1 MSVVYRKRLSAPEKV
16 NGYYYNLNIFY
27 QCGYG
32 MPNCTCYAW
41 GRWYELIGTKPKL
54 YTGNAETWFPKGTAY
69 DGYKRGQ
76 TPKLGAIACWAKG
89 VAGKSTDG
97 AGHVAIVEE
106 IYPDGSILT
115 SNSAWKGTNF
125 YTKKI
130 AKGYK
135 VAGYTFQGFIYPPID
150 YVETVE
156 NKVENPANADV
167 AYTIGQTYTTQVI
180 LKVRTGAGTNYTQKA
195 YKDLTVN
202 AKENA
207 YSSGTN
213 KGCLKAGTKVTLQQL
228 KYVGNDIWGK
238 IPSGWIAF
246 KYRNNSYVK

>member
-1 MSVVYRKRLSAPEKV
+1 MSKIYRKRVSAPEKV
-16 NGYYYNLNIFY
+16 NGYYYNQNVFY

-54 YTGNAETWFPKGTAY
+54 YTGNAENWFPKGTAY
-69 DGYKRGQ
+69 DGYQRGQ

-89 VAGKSTDG
+89 KAGNDSDG
-97 AGHVAIVEE
+97 AGHVAVVEE

-130 AKGYK
+130 AKGYQ
-135 VAGYTFQGFIYPPID
+135 VSGYTFQGFIYPPIEF
-150 YVETVE
+150 VETVE
-156 NKVENPANADV
+156 NTVENSEPVYKVGN
-167 AYTIGQTYTTQVI
+167 TYTTQVV
-180 LKVRTGAGTNYTQKA
+180 LNVRTGAGANYTKRA
-195 YKDLTVN
+195 YNDLTAN
-202 AKENA
+202 AKANA
-207 YSSGTN
+207 YSSGIN
-213 KGCLKAGTKVTLQQL
+213 KGCLKAGTRVTLLQT
-228 KYVGNDIWGK
+228 KNVGGDLWGR

-246 KYRNNSYVK
+246 TYRNKIYVK

>member
-1 MSVVYRKRLSAPEKV
+1 MSKIYRKRVSAPEKV
-16 NGYYYNLNIFY
+16 NGYYYNQNVFY

-54 YTGNAETWFPKGTAY
+54 WTGNAENWFPKGTAY
-69 DGYKRGQ
+69 DGYQRGQ
-76 TPKLGAIACWAKG
+76 TPKLGAIACWSKG
-89 VAGKSTDG
+89 KAGNDSDG

-130 AKGYK
+130 AKGYQ
-135 VAGYTFQGFIYPPID
+135 VSGYTFQGFIYPPI
-150 YVETVE
+150 EFVE
-156 NKVENPANADV
+156 NVENPVENSEPV
-167 AYTIGQTYTTQVI
+167 YKVGNTYTTQVV
-180 LKVRTGAGTNYTQKA
+180 LNVRAGAGANYSKKA
-195 YKDLTVN
+195 YNNLTAN
-202 AKENA
+202 AKANA
-207 YSSGTN
+207 YSSGIN
-213 KGCLKAGTKVTLQQL
+213 KGCLKAGTKVTLLQI
-228 KYVGNDIWGK
+228 KNVGADVWGR

-246 KYRNNSYVK
+246 KYRNNIYVK

>member
-1 MSVVYRKRLSAPEKV
+1 MSKVFRKRLSAPEKV
-16 NGYYYNLNIFY
+16 NGYYYNQNIFY

-41 GRWYELIGTKPKL
+41 GRWYELLGIKPKL
-54 YTGNAETWFPKGTAY
+54 YTGNAETWYPKGKAY
-69 DGYKRGQ
+69 DGYERGQ
-76 TPKLGAIACWAKG
+76 TPKLGAIACWSKG
-89 VAGKSTDG
+89 VAGNSSDG
-97 AGHVAIVEE
+97 AGHVAVVEE

-135 VAGYTFQGFIYPPID
+135 VNGYTFQGFIYPPIE
-150 YVETVE
+150 YVENVE
-156 NKVENPANADV
+156 NQVENPTV
-167 AYTIGQTYTTQVI
+167 YTIGQTYTTQVI
-180 LKVRTGAGTNYTQKA
+180 LHVRTGAGTNHLKKSYR
-195 YKDLTVN
+195 DLTPN

-207 YSSGTN
+207 YSSGVNT
-213 KGCLKAGTKVTLQQL
+213 GCLKDGTRVTLLEL
-228 KYVGNDIWGK
+228 KQVGSDIWGR

-246 KYRNNSYVK
+246 KYNGKTYVK